1 MCVKPSE
8 EPRALFGVPT
18 AIPDPLKAAT
28 NPRVHA
34 AYDDETGGETASC
47 RVPREPLISAATDE
61 YESFA
66 FGFSAPSMR
75 DEVVASDW
83 PKVVGFNSRM
93 GMT

>member
-1 MCVKPSE
+1 MCVKPPE

-34 AYDDETGGETASC
+34 AYDDDGGNCIVSRSSRASNLG
-47 RVPREPLISAATDE
+47 RHRRIRKLR
-61 YESFA
+61 
-66 FGFSAPSMR
+66 GFSASSTC
-75 DEVVASDW
+75 DEVVVSDW
-83 PKVVGFNSRM
+83 LGGSDLIGRFLM